1 MMNCRGHEKRIKIVE
16 NWEVTPLA
24 HIKLLDGSEI
34 HSDAGNDITDS
45 YYLFQCVNRVTGVN
59 DAIRCG
65 RAVAEDFCSLT
76 GCTMPKYFNP
86 IRMESEGNPHISN
99 SGSDVTQKK
108 AEWNPMRL
116 QLYHAIMLIIVAW
129 NAKPGTPLYSVLKRV
144 VNDRFLAYP
153 PREGDIKAV
162 NTILKN
168 GKTTISK
175 VTQQIE
181 VLANNKKMKNYQF
194 DMLNEK
200 LNSLGID
207 SYFV

>member
-1 MMNCRGHEKRIKIVE
+1 MNCRGHERRIKIVK

-34 HSDAGNDITDS
+34 RSDAGNDITDS
-45 YYLFQCVNRVTGVN
+45 YYLFQCANKMTGVS
-59 DAIRCG
+59 DSIRCG
-65 RAVAEDFCSLT
+65 RAVAEDFCNLT
-76 GCTMPKYFNP
+76 GSMMPKYFNP
-86 IRMESEGNPHISN
+86 LRVEGDGKSQTIGYSSSTIQEEAGWH
-99 SGSDVTQKK
+99 
-108 AEWNPMRL
+108 PMRV

-144 VNDRFLAYP
+144 VNGNFLARP

-162 NTILKN
+162 NTILKH
-168 GKTTISK
+168 GKTTISQ
-175 VTQQIE
+175 VIQQIE

-200 LNSLGID
+200 LDFLGID
-207 SYFV
+207 SRFV